1 MIQQD
6 ILITWMKDHDI
17 PITRERY
24 LNLAYPEG
32 EPDPWT
38 AEDEMMLPKEIQEG
52 AAATGL
58 RAAAEQAT
66 QKLATDPTDPEAKRI
81 VAVFNQAISIIDASE
96 PKIRDMIE
104 SGMMDIAGV
113 SGTKVRGGVK
123 AVKDLS
129 AQIAH
134 VRQHHIK
141 AAFRHLR
148 KHLPSDE

>member
-1 MIQQD
+1 MTD
-6 ILITWMKDHDI
+6 VFAPWLTDPDDPADI
-17 PITRERY
+17 PTP
-24 LNLAYPEG
+24 A
-32 EPDPWT
+32 DP
-38 AEDEMMLPKEIQEG
+38 G
-52 AAATGL
+52 AAAKAIFAMFPELVDHSNDGL
-58 RAAAEQAT
+58 LATILDGADQAV

-104 SGMMDIAGV
+104 SGMMDVAGV
-113 SGTKVRGGVK
+113 SGTKVSGGIK

>member
-1 MIQQD
+1 MTD
-6 ILITWMKDHDI
+6 LFYPWLTDPDDPADI
-17 PITRERY
+17 PTP
-24 LNLAYPEG
+24 A
-32 EPDPWT
+32 DP
-38 AEDEMMLPKEIQEG
+38 G
-52 AAATGL
+52 AAAKAIFAMFPELVDHSNDGL
-58 RAAAEQAT
+58 LAAADQAA
-66 QKLATDPTDPEAKRI
+66 QKLASDPTDPEAKRI

-104 SGMMDIAGV
+104 SGMMDVAGV
-113 SGTKVRGGVK
+113 SGTKVRGGIK